1 MMMTNSEDKT
11 HFTKSKTLHDFRD
24 NKMRKKMYLRINK
37 MRSDIF
43 FMCEK
48 ENPFFSMKRIYILIL
63 SFQWKKKYFE
73 VNYFL

>member
-1 MMMTNSEDKT
+1 MMTNSEDMT

-37 MRSDIF
+37 MRFDIF

-48 ENPFFSMKRIYILIL
+48 ENQFFS
-63 SFQWKKKYFE
+63 
-73 VNYFL
+73 